1 MKNITI
7 IFRKTDDLITLDVQ
21 PYGNPRLIMK
31 DGEEKLISY
40 DTGEKLSRE
49 YPDNIFLVDTEGE
62 EIRKETADLATTIER
77 LENDVAI
84 QEAAEAEAERIANK
98 PEMPDKYA
106 DIRTEA
112 LAQGYD
118 KTNGLKQDSLI
129 KFLTEKGY
137 K

>member
-98 PEMPDKYA
+98 PVMPDKYA
-106 DIRTEA
+106 EIRTEA